1 MEMNLANS
9 QSLVRPVPMI
19 PTNGLQT
26 LCPTPPLMDP
36 AAWQQWCQ
44 AISSSIHASAVR
56 PSTPSLVQARASPVP
71 VLKQEPG
78 QHVLSAAY
86 QQAHNQNEFVKQANY
101 NALSRSASPA
111 NISSNSQQN
120 LATTAAPKAS
130 RHKYAEQRRRN
141 RINERLDQ
149 LRTIVPHAEGTNIAG
164 FLDTV
169 IEYVT
174 KLQQAVRE
182 TDKGH
187 LVHGSGAAAEAKDK
201 PAKPV
206 EDSAKAESPKAPLKR
221 NKPES
226 AAPTADNTP
235 LVAKKQKTAGEK

>member
-1 MEMNLANS
+1 MNLANS

-36 AAWQQWCQ
+36 SAWHQWCQ
-44 AISSSIHASAVR
+44 AISSTLQASAAR

-78 QHVLSAAY
+78 QHVLPGAY
-86 QQAHNQNEFVKQANY
+86 QAHNHNGLVKQANY

-120 LATTAAPKAS
+120 LVTTAAPKAS

-187 LVHGSGAAAEAKDK
+187 LVQKSGEAAEAKDTVAK
-201 PAKPV
+201 PAG
-206 EDSAKAESPKAPLKR
+206 DSEKAESPKSALKR
-221 NKPES
+221 SKPES
-226 AAPTADNTP
+226 AAPVADNTP
-235 LVAKKQKTAGEK
+235 LVAKKQKTASEN